1 MTMVTRHPA
10 VFLAAAMAMALA
22 GLAGCADVRQDP
34 VSTTVGTPLDAAQA
48 QGAHAPSTSV
58 AF

>member
-1 MTMVTRHPA
+1 MTVVTRQL
-10 VFLAAAMAMALA
+10 VIILAATIVLA

-34 VSTTVGTPLDAAQA
+34 VSTPVGAPLDAAHAQA
-48 QGAHAPSTSV
+48 GAAPSTSV

>member
-10 VFLAAAMAMALA
+10 VFLAAAMVLA

-34 VSTTVGTPLDAAQA
+34 VSTTVGAPLDAAQA
-48 QGAHAPSTSV
+48 QNANAPSTSV

>member
-1 MTMVTRHPA
+1 MTKVTSRPA
-10 VFLAAAMAMALA
+10 LFFAAAMLLA

-34 VSTTVGTPLDAAQA
+34 VSTTVGTPLEAPPAQA
-48 QGAHAPSTSV
+48 NGAASTSV

>member
-1 MTMVTRHPA
+1 MSMVTKHPG
-10 VFLAAAMAMALA
+10 VFLAAAMVLA

-34 VSTTVGTPLDAAQA
+34 VSTTVGAPLDAAPA
-48 QGAHAPSTSV
+48 QNANAPSTSV

>member
-1 MTMVTRHPA
+1 MTAVTKQ
-10 VFLAAAMAMALA
+10 LAILLATLVLA

-34 VSTTVGTPLDAAQA
+34 VSTTVGAPLATAQA
-48 QGAHAPSTSV
+48 QAGTAPPSTSI

>member
-1 MTMVTRHPA
+1 MTVVTKHVA
-10 VFLAAAMAMALA
+10 VFLAAAMLLA

-34 VSTTVGTPLDAAQA
+34 VSTTVGTPLEAPPAQA
-48 QGAHAPSTSV
+48 NGAASTSV

>member
-1 MTMVTRHPA
+1 MTIVTRHPA
-10 VFLAAAMAMALA
+10 VFLAAAMVLA

-34 VSTTVGTPLDAAQA
+34 VSTTVGAPLDAAQA
-48 QGAHAPSTSV
+48 QHANAPSTSV

>member
-1 MTMVTRHPA
+1 MTVVTKQVA
-10 VFLAAAMAMALA
+10 VFLAAAMVLA

-34 VSTTVGTPLDAAQA
+34 AATTVGAPLDAAQA
-48 QGAHAPSTSV
+48 QNANAPSTSV

>member
-1 MTMVTRHPA
+1 MTVVTKHL
-10 VFLAAAMAMALA
+10 VIILAATIALA

-34 VSTTVGTPLDAAQA
+34 VSTTVGAPLDASPAQA
-48 QGAHAPSTSV
+48 GTAPSTSV

>member
-1 MTMVTRHPA
+1 MSLLTKHPA
-10 VFLAAAMAMALA
+10 VFLAAAMVLA

-34 VSTTVGTPLDAAQA
+34 VSTTVGAQRDAPPQAQA
-48 QGAHAPSTSV
+48 GTTPSTSV

>member
-1 MTMVTRHPA
+1 MTVVTKQVA
-10 VFLAAAMAMALA
+10 VFLAAAIALA

-34 VSTTVGTPLDAAQA
+34 VSTTVGAPLDAAQSQNA
-48 QGAHAPSTSV
+48 NAPSTSV